1 MKAAAV
7 VAFAGALMGTAPAFG
22 DAGENLDSRHF
33 YYNNLDATAWSHLSE
48 DNKAVHI
55 KDEYADG
62 RGVYTLYD
70 RRNDTGLRLNNNQ
83 GNGKTVTSGSSTSN
97 YVRKVTACMDIALL
111 PDECGPDDRPGDGR

>member
-1 MKAAAV
+1 
-7 VAFAGALMGTAPAFG
+7 MGTAPAFG
-22 DAGENLDSRHF
+22 DAGENLDSAH
-33 YYNNLDATAWSHLSE
+33 YYYGTLDASAWSHLSE

-55 KDEYADG
+55 KDEAGDG

-70 RRNDTGLRLNNNQ
+70 RRDDTGLRLNNN
-83 GNGKTVTSGSSTSN
+83 NGHGSTVSSGSSTAN